1 MRVGWS
7 AEIVGLRLRL
17 VGLAASAVVLVVV
30 AVRAPSGPAASAGA
44 PAAAAAVPTVTA
56 VPVKATTTTRSAVL
70 ATAAG
75 IASARRFAARRT
87 GVVGFAVLDGQGR
100 MRGVNRSVQFPSAS
114 VVKAMLLVATLRRYG
129 GSPLDKQT
137 ASTLT
142 RMIEVS
148 DNDAADDIYRRVGA
162 HGLYSVAKA
171 AHAKHFRDVGYW
183 ASAQLTAA
191 DQARLFYTIDRLV
204 PAAHR
209 HFARRLLSSVVSYQR
224 WGIAPVAA
232 RHDMK
237 AFFKG
242 GWRTG
247 ITHQVALLIRGD
259 RRIALAILT
268 SGAPSQAYGEQTVE
282 GVAARVLR

>member
-1 MRVGWS
+1 M
-7 AEIVGLRLRL
+7 
-17 VGLAASAVVLVVV
+17 LAASAVALVVV
-30 AVRAPSGPAASAGA
+30 AVRAPSGPAAASA
-44 PAAAAAVPTVTA
+44 TA
-56 VPVKATTTTRSAVL
+56 VPVASTIATTTTTTTTATAARSTVL

-75 IASARRFAARRT
+75 IASAKRFAARRK

-100 MRGVNRSVQFPSAS
+100 MRGVNRSVTFPSAS

-129 GSPLDKQT
+129 HSHLDSTT
-137 ASTLT
+137 AATLT

-148 DNDAADDIYRRVGA
+148 DNDAADAIYRRVGA
-162 HGLYSVAKA
+162 QGLYRVARA

-191 DQARLFYTIDRLV
+191 DQARFFYNIDKLV
-204 PAAHR
+204 PATHR
-209 HFARRLLSSVVSYQR
+209 HFARKLLSSITTEQR

-259 RRIALAILT
+259 RRIALAVLT
-268 SGAPSQAYGEQTVE
+268 SGAPSQVYGEQTIE
-282 GVAARVLR
+282 GIAARVLR

>member
-1 MRVGWS
+1 M
-7 AEIVGLRLRL
+7 
-17 VGLAASAVVLVVV
+17 LAASAVVLVVV
-30 AVRAPSGPAASAGA
+30 AVRAPSGPASLAQTQTTAA
-44 PAAAAAVPTVTA
+44 PATVEA
-56 VPVKATTTTRSAVL
+56 VPVKATSTTSTSRSPVL

-75 IASARRFAARRT
+75 VASARKFAARRR

-129 GSPLDKQT
+129 HGHLDAKT
-137 ASTLT
+137 AQTLT

-148 DNDAADDIYRRVGA
+148 DNDAADAIYRRVGA
-162 HGLYSVAKA
+162 AGLYRVANA
-171 AHAKHFRDVGYW
+171 AHARHFRDVGYW

-191 DQARLFYTIDRLV
+191 DQARFFYNIDKLV
-204 PAAHR
+204 PSTHR
-209 HFARRLLSSVVSYQR
+209 HFARKLLSSVVSYQR

-232 RHDMK
+232 HHNMK

-247 ITHQVALLIRGD
+247 ITHQVALLIRGN
-259 RRIALAILT
+259 RRVALAVLT
-268 SGAPSQAYGEQTVE
+268 SGAPSQAYGEQTIE
-282 GVAARVLR
+282 GIAARVLR

>member
-1 MRVGWS
+1 V
-7 AEIVGLRLRL
+7 
-17 VGLAASAVVLVVV
+17 LAASAVVLVVV
-30 AVRAPSGPAASAGA
+30 AVRAPSGPAALSQARTA
-44 PAAAAAVPTVTA
+44 RAVVA
-56 VPVKATTTTRSAVL
+56 VPVKATATAATATTTARSSVL

-75 IASARRFAARRT
+75 VASARKWAARRR

-129 GSPLDKQT
+129 HGHLDGAT
-137 ASTLT
+137 AKTLT

-148 DNDAADDIYRRVGA
+148 DNDAADDIYDRVGA
-162 HGLYSVAKA
+162 AGLYRVARA
-171 AHAKHFRDVGYW
+171 AHARHFRDVGYW
-183 ASAQLTAA
+183 ASARLTPA
-191 DQARLFYTIDRLV
+191 DQARFFYNIDKLV
-204 PAAHR
+204 PATHR
-209 HFARRLLSSVVSYQR
+209 HFARRLLSSIVSYQR

-259 RRIALAILT
+259 RRVALAILT
-268 SGAPSQAYGEQTVE
+268 SGAPSQAYGEQTIE
-282 GVAARVLR
+282 GIAARVLR

>member
-1 MRVGWS
+1 V
-7 AEIVGLRLRL
+7 
-17 VGLAASAVVLVVV
+17 LAASAVVLVVV
-30 AVRAPSGPAASAGA
+30 AVRAPSGPASLAASTTAA
-44 PAAAAAVPTVTA
+44 PAATVAA
-56 VPVKATTTTRSAVL
+56 VPVKATSSTTSTSRTPVL

-75 IASARRFAARRT
+75 VASARKYAARRR

-129 GSPLDKQT
+129 HGHLDAKT
-137 ASTLT
+137 ARTLT

-148 DNDAADDIYRRVGA
+148 DNDAADAIYRRVGA
-162 HGLYSVAKA
+162 AGLHRVAHA
-171 AHAKHFRDVGYW
+171 AHARHFRDVGYW

-191 DQARLFYTIDRLV
+191 DQARFFYNIDKLV
-204 PAAHR
+204 PSTHR
-209 HFARRLLSSVVSYQR
+209 HFARKLLSSVVFPQR

-232 RHDMK
+232 RHGMK

-247 ITHQVALLIRGD
+247 ITHQVALLIRGN
-259 RRIALAILT
+259 RRIALAVLT
-268 SGAPSQAYGEQTVE
+268 SGAPSQAYGEQTIE
-282 GVAARVLR
+282 GIAARVLR